1 MSRFFRGVCPILNRI
16 TAAIFGLLS
25 HRHALRFQIDP
36 VNRICLTAFL
46 MQGEETPGRVER
58 KFGQSG
64 SKRPSHRSAEARS
77 LKTATGEDKAVELPA
92 AAEQI

>member
-1 MSRFFRGVCPILNRI
+1 
-16 TAAIFGLLS
+16 
-25 HRHALRFQIDP
+25 
-36 VNRICLTAFL
+36 
-46 MQGEETPGRVER
+46 MQGEETPGHVER

>member
-1 MSRFFRGVCPILNRI
+1 MKTLSI

-58 KFGQSG
+58 KLFMRYGDLESE
-64 SKRPSHRSAEARS
+64 RPSHRSAEARS
-77 LKTATGEDKAVELPA
+77 LKTATGEDKAVQLPA